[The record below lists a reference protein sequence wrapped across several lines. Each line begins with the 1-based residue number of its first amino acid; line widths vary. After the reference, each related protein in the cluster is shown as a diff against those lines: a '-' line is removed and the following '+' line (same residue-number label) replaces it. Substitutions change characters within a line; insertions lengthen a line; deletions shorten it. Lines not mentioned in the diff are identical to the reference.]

1 MIPRTLGAACLLL
14 VSPLAPPTLGVPVTG
29 SLAGLAAQSQLTIG
43 ADARTGL
50 EVTIYNSNIGLVK
63 DTRSFSLARSGRVDV
78 LLEDVAAR
86 VQAETVLPLS
96 LTPKLDWVV
105 LEQNYEYDLLTPNT
119 LLAKYVGQPVRLV
132 TYDSDNKVVNRQTA
146 TLLSLNEGPLYQVG
160 KEIHIRHPGH
170 VILPE
175 VPEELVARPSLRWL
189 VEGDK
194 GKHTIQVSYLS
205 GGLTWKADYVLKVNQ
220 AATGG
225 DLTGWITLNNR
236 SGIAYPDASVKLV
249 AGDVHRAPPERR
261 YPPVQARMELARVRP
276 PEVTEEAFMEYHLY
290 TIPWKTTLKH
300 NQQKQVELLSRS
312 GLGLERHYLVDVPAN
327 FVTGSRK
334 GMSKLPVN
342 VQLSFANTKANQLGD
357 PLPGGIIR
365 IYSED
370 RVGALQFAGEDR
382 IDHTPRDEEV
392 KVTLGRAFDL
402 VCEVKQT
409 EYEDLSNRINR
420 RYESG
425 FEVSLRNRK
434 EQEAVTI
441 GVLTHFTGEWQIR
454 DSSHDYVREDA
465 FTARFSI
472 EVPAG
477 KEVILNY
484 RVRVTL

>member
-1 MIPRTLGAACLLL
+1 MKPRALGIACLLL
-14 VSPLAPPTLGVPVTG
+14 LSQ
-29 SLAGLAAQSQLTIG
+29 LAAQPQLTIG
-43 ADARTGL
+43 ADDRTGL

-63 DTRSFSLARSGRVDV
+63 DTRSFTLTRGGRAEV
-78 LLEDVAAR
+78 LLEDVAAK
-86 VQAETVLPLS
+86 VQAETVLPVS
-96 LTPKLDWVV
+96 QTPQKQWVV

-119 LLAKYVGQPVRLV
+119 LLAKYVGRSVQLL
-132 TYDSDNKVVNRQTA
+132 TYDSDNQVVERQTA

-160 KEIHIRHPGH
+160 KEIHIKHPGH

-194 GKHTIQVSYLS
+194 GRHTIQVSYLS

-220 AATGG
+220 ATTSG
-225 DLTGWITLNNR
+225 DLTGWITLNNQ

-261 YPPVQARMELARVRP
+261 YPPVQARLELARVRP

-312 GLGLERHYLVDVPAN
+312 ELGLERHYLADVPAS
-327 FVTGSRK
+327 FVTASRK
-334 GMSKLPVN
+334 GKTKLPVN
-342 VQLSFANTKANQLGD
+342 VRLSFVNTKANHLGD

-370 RVGALQFAGEDR
+370 QAGTLQFAGEDR

-392 KVTLGRAFDL
+392 KVTLGKAFDL
-402 VCEVKQT
+402 VCEVRQT
-409 EYEDLSNRINR
+409 EYEDLSDRRTR

-425 FEVSLRNRK
+425 FEISLRNRK
-434 EQEAVTI
+434 EQDAVTI
-441 GVLTHFTGEWQIR
+441 GVLAHFPGEWQIR
-454 DSSHDYVREDA
+454 DSSHDYTKEDA
-465 FTARFSI
+465 FTARFPVKVS
-472 EVPAG
+472 AG
-477 KEVILNY
+477 KEVILSY
-484 RVRVTL
+484 SVRGTL

>member
-1 MIPRTLGAACLLL
+1 
-14 VSPLAPPTLGVPVTG
+14 V
-29 SLAGLAAQSQLTIG
+29 
-43 ADARTGL
+43 
-50 EVTIYNSNIGLVK
+50 
-63 DTRSFSLARSGRVDV
+63 GR
-78 LLEDVAAR
+78 
-86 VQAETVLPLS
+86 
-96 LTPKLDWVV
+96 
-105 LEQNYEYDLLTPNT
+105 
-119 LLAKYVGQPVRLV
+119 PVRLV
-132 TYDSDNKVVNRQTA
+132 TYDSDNKVVDRQTA

-160 KEIHIRHPGH
+160 KEIHIKHPGH

-189 VEGDK
+189 VEADK

-249 AGDVHRAPPERR
+249 AGEVHRAPPERR
-261 YPPVQARMELARVRP
+261 YPPVQARLELARARP

-334 GMSKLPVN
+334 GKSKLPVN
-342 VQLSFANTKANQLGD
+342 VQLSFANTKANHLGD

-370 RVGALQFAGEDR
+370 RAGTLQFAGEDR

-392 KVTLGRAFDL
+392 KVTLGKAFDL

-409 EYEDLSNRINR
+409 GYEDLSDRRNR

-441 GVLTHFTGEWQIR
+441 GVLAHFPGEWQIR

-477 KEVILNY
+477 KEVVLSY

>member
-1 MIPRTLGAACLLL
+1 MIPRPLGAVTLLL
-14 VSPLAPPTLGVPVTG
+14 LSA
-29 SLAGLAAQSQLTIG
+29 LAAQPPLTIG

-63 DTRSFSLARSGRVDV
+63 DTRTFSLTRGGRQEI

-86 VQAETVLPLS
+86 VQAETVLPVS
-96 LTPKLDWVV
+96 LTPRRSWVV

-119 LLAKYVGQPVRLV
+119 LLAKYVGKPVRLI
-132 TYDSDNKVVNRQTA
+132 TYDSDNKVVDRQTA

-160 KEIHIRHPGH
+160 KEIHLRHPGH

-194 GKHTIQVSYLS
+194 GKHTVQVSYLS
-205 GGLTWKADYVLKVNQ
+205 SGLTWKADYVLKVDQ
-220 AATGG
+220 EVKKG

-249 AGDVHRAPPERR
+249 AGDVQRVTARPAPPVRARLEMATRRAPKVE
-261 YPPVQARMELARVRP
+261 
-276 PEVTEEAFMEYHLY
+276 EEAFMEYHLY

-312 GLGLERHYLVDVPAN
+312 GVALARQYSVEIPPGFA
-327 FVTGSRK
+327 TGPLRGK
-334 GMSKLPVN
+334 SKLPVN
-342 VQLSFANTKANQLGD
+342 VRLSFANTKANRLGE
-357 PLPGGIIR
+357 PLPGGIVR

-370 RVGALQFAGEDR
+370 QAGTLQFAGEDR

-402 VCEVKQT
+402 VCEVRQT
-409 EYEDLSNRINR
+409 AYEDLGDRRVR

-425 FEVSLRNRK
+425 LEVSLRNRK
-434 EQEAVTI
+434 EQGAVTI
-441 GVLTHFTGEWQIR
+441 AVRARFPGEWRIK
-454 DSSHDYVREDA
+454 DSSHDYDREDA
-465 FTARFSI
+465 FTARFAVQ
-472 EVPAG
+472 VPAG
-477 KEVILNY
+477 EEVILSY
-484 RVRVTL
+484 TVRVTL